1 MTLDGTEAIW
11 TSLGRQGDVRED
23 SGGVRTNLSMKSLV
37 SAVKEFGFCPEITG
51 EPLKSC
57 KPDK

>member
-23 SGGVRTNLSMKSLV
+23 SGSVLTNLSMKSLV
-37 SAVKEFGFCPEITG
+37 NAVKEFGFCPEITG

-57 KPDK
+57 KQDK